1 MSTGFVHRNAVL
13 GITSTGHFTCCFR
26 AVRGSAQS
34 PHRRA
39 LSHLRTPPG
48 PQGYALSVCHQAACP
63 SPAQPSPHSSD
74 RMNALEG
81 VPFKVPKGFV
91 IGTEPLPGPE
101 LSIPDCRELLLG
113 SMHDFSL
120 ERRTLFWVEAVVQG
134 PCPVQCDAPEAA
146 SAPPAWLLLVSPE
159 QGLVPT
165 PAAAEGSEA
174 GPREQPVVQEEEEE
188 TEEEEE
194 DQEEEEPSSA
204 REEEPDP
211 CSPQPSSP
219 GSPSPGHHRCSLD
232 VLRGVRSELA
242 GARRRLSEGKL
253 AARPRDLLHR
263 IRHRALSLCPEPA
276 APLGPV
282 PPLPS
287 APTPSPGP
295 APSLPSTPVLPPRP
309 STAGAMP
316 PLRRH
321 KPTVASLSPHTC
333 LPPPGQAPQP
343 LSAHRLHPD
352 SADLLSALSQEE
364 QDLIGPVVALGYPV
378 HRAIVALQ
386 KTGRQSLSQFLSYL
400 SACDRLLRQGY
411 EEGLVEEAMEM
422 FQFSES
428 QAGEFLRLS
437 EQFSDMGFQQDRIK
451 EVLLVH
457 GNRREQA
464 LEELVACAQ

>member
-1 MSTGFVHRNAVL
+1 
-13 GITSTGHFTCCFR
+13 
-26 AVRGSAQS
+26 
-34 PHRRA
+34 
-39 LSHLRTPPG
+39 
-48 PQGYALSVCHQAACP
+48 
-63 SPAQPSPHSSD
+63 
-74 RMNALEG
+74 MNALDG

-91 IGTEPLPGPE
+91 IGTELLPGPE
-101 LSIPDCRELLLG
+101 LSVPACSELLLG

-120 ERRTLFWVEAVVQG
+120 ERRTLFCVEAVIRG
-134 PCPVQCDAPEAA
+134 PCQFQCDAPGTV

-159 QGLVPT
+159 CGQVPA
-165 PAAAEGSEA
+165 PAAAEGPEA
-174 GPREQPVVQEEEEE
+174 GPQEHPEEEEVGEQEEEEE
-188 TEEEEE
+188 EEEATLASK
-194 DQEEEEPSSA
+194 EEPG
-204 REEEPDP
+204 P
-211 CSPQPSSP
+211 CSPQPSAP
-219 GSPSPGHHRCSLD
+219 ASPSPGHRRSSLD

-242 GARRRLSEGKL
+242 GARQRLSEGRV
-253 AARPRDLLHR
+253 AARPRALLQR
-263 IRHRALSLCPEPA
+263 IRHRALSLCHSSEPR
-276 APLGPV
+276 
-282 PPLPS
+282 
-287 APTPSPGP
+287 GP
-295 APSLPSTPVLPPRP
+295 APPPPKAPAPPPRP

-316 PLRRH
+316 PLRNH
-321 KPTVASLSPHTC
+321 KPTISSLSPYTC
-333 LPPPGQAPQP
+333 LPPLGQEPQP
-343 LSAHRLHPD
+343 LIAHRAHPD

-364 QDLIGPVVALGYPV
+364 QDLIGPVVALGYPL

-428 QAGEFLRLS
+428 QAGEFLRLW

>member
-1 MSTGFVHRNAVL
+1 
-13 GITSTGHFTCCFR
+13 
-26 AVRGSAQS
+26 
-34 PHRRA
+34 
-39 LSHLRTPPG
+39 
-48 PQGYALSVCHQAACP
+48 
-63 SPAQPSPHSSD
+63 
-74 RMNALEG
+74 MNALDD

-91 IGTEPLPGPE
+91 IDTEPLPGPD

-120 ERRTLFWVEAVVQG
+120 ERRTLFWVEAVIRG
-134 PCPVQCDAPEAA
+134 PCPVQCDAPGAA
-146 SAPPAWLLLVSPE
+146 SAPPAWLLLASPE
-159 QGLVPT
+159 QGLEPV
-165 PAAAEGSEA
+165 PAAVEHPEA
-174 GPREQPVVQEEEEE
+174 GSQEQPEEE
-188 TEEEEE
+188 EEEEE
-194 DQEEEEPSSA
+194 DQDEEAASSAAEEEP
-204 REEEPDP
+204 EP
-211 CSPQPSSP
+211 SPQPSSAA
-219 GSPSPGHHRCSLD
+219 SPRLGQQRCSLD

-242 GARRRLSEGKL
+242 GAGRRLSEGRL
-253 AARPRDLLHR
+253 ASHPRSLLHR
-263 IRHRALSLCPEPA
+263 LRHRALSLCPGPA
-276 APLGPV
+276 PPLGPAP
-282 PPLPS
+282 PPLS
-287 APTPSPGP
+287 APTT
-295 APSLPSTPVLPPRP
+295 LKLPPRP

-316 PLRRH
+316 PLRSH
-321 KPTVASLSPHTC
+321 KPTVASLSPYTC
-333 LPPPGQAPQP
+333 LPPPGRVPQP
-343 LSAHRLHPD
+343 CAAHRSHPD

-364 QDLIGPVVALGYPV
+364 QDLIGPVVALGYPL

-411 EEGLVEEAMEM
+411 EEGLVDEAMEM

>member
-1 MSTGFVHRNAVL
+1 
-13 GITSTGHFTCCFR
+13 
-26 AVRGSAQS
+26 
-34 PHRRA
+34 
-39 LSHLRTPPG
+39 
-48 PQGYALSVCHQAACP
+48 
-63 SPAQPSPHSSD
+63 
-74 RMNALEG
+74 MNALDG

-91 IGTEPLPGPE
+91 IGTEPLPAPE
-101 LSIPDCRELLLG
+101 LSVPDCRELLLG

-120 ERRTLFWVEAVVQG
+120 ERRTLFWVEAVVRG
-134 PCPVQCDAPEAA
+134 PCPVQCDAPGAA

-159 QGLVPT
+159 QGLEPM
-165 PAAAEGSEA
+165 PAAAQGSEA
-174 GPREQPVVQEEEEE
+174 GPQERPEEDEGV
-188 TEEEEE
+188 EE
-194 DQEEEEPSSA
+194 DQDEEEASSGV
-204 REEEPDP
+204 EEELDA

-219 GSPSPGHHRCSLD
+219 ASPSLGQHRCSLD

-242 GARRRLSEGKL
+242 GARRRLSEGRL
-253 AARPRDLLHR
+253 AARPRNLLHR
-263 IRHRALSLCPEPA
+263 IRHRALSLCPGPA
-276 APLGPV
+276 PALGPV

-287 APTPSPGP
+287 SPTPPRGP
-295 APSLPSTPVLPPRP
+295 EPPLPSTPALPRGPEPLLPSTPAPRRGPEPPLPSTPALPPRP
-309 STAGAMP
+309 STAGARP
-316 PLRRH
+316 PLRSH
-321 KPTVASLSPHTC
+321 KPMVAV
-333 LPPPGQAPQP
+333 PQP
-343 LSAHRLHPD
+343 LATHRLHPD

-364 QDLIGPVVALGYPV
+364 QDLIGPVVALGYPL

-411 EEGLVEEAMEM
+411 EEGLVDEAMEM